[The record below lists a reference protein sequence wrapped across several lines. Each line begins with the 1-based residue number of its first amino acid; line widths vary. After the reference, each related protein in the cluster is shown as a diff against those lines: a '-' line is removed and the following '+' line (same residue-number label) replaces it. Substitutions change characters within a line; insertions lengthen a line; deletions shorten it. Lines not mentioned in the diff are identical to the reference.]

1 MIPDSIK
8 LHLSETM
15 LMKIDQYPVLIVKNK
30 FTAAASIF
38 QRAIQANDFHFEQ
51 EIKVVLFDMIETEF
65 LAYQNERWELKDYEK
80 YLLDVYF
87 KLD

>member
-15 LMKIDQYPVLIVKNK
+15 LQQIDKYPELIIKNR

-38 QRAIQANDFHFEQ
+38 QRSIQQNDFHFEQ
-51 EIKVVLFDMIETEF
+51 EIKVVLFDMIEAEF
-65 LAYQNERWELKDYEK
+65 GRYEGEGWKLKDYEK
-80 YLLDVYF
+80 YLLEVYF
-87 KLD
+87 KRS